1 MKYRVYAILQLFIMS
16 FYLGRPI
23 LPYIEYAVFKD
34 YIAKNLCVNRDKPKN
49 CCQGKCHLKK
59 QIEKNSETSDT
70 EEKSPNRKISG
81 QEVQDF
87 LISPV
92 SIPKAT
98 ETSVPRLDNIERTI
112 TAQAILSIFV
122 PPKTLGIS

>member
-1 MKYRVYAILQLFIMS
+1 MKYRVYAILQLFIMV

-34 YIAKNLCVNRDKPKN
+34 YIAKNLCINRDKPKS

-70 EEKSPNRKISG
+70 EEKSSNRKILS
-81 QEVQDF
+81 QEVQEF

-92 SIPKAT
+92 SIPKAK
-98 ETSVPRLDNIERTI
+98 EISFLCLTSNEIII
-112 TAQAILSIFV
+112 TTQVVSSIFV
-122 PPKTLGIS
+122 PPKTLAFS

>member
-1 MKYRVYAILQLFIMS
+1 MKYRIFAILQLFIMV
-16 FYLGRPI
+16 FYLARPI

-34 YIAKNLCVNRDKPKN
+34 YIAKNLCVNRDKPKS

-59 QIEKNSETSDT
+59 QIEKSAETSDT
-70 EEKSPNRKISG
+70 EEKSSNRKILS
-81 QEVQDF
+81 QEVQEF

-98 ETSVPRLDNIERTI
+98 EVSLPHLANIEIIHTTQVI
-112 TAQAILSIFV
+112 SSIFV
-122 PPKTLGIS
+122 PPQIVVIS

>member
-1 MKYRVYAILQLFIMS
+1 MKYRVYAILQLFIMA
-16 FYLGRPI
+16 FYLARPI

-34 YIAKNLCVNRDKPKN
+34 YIAKNLCVNRDKPKS

-59 QIEKNSETSDT
+59 QIEKTAEASDT
-70 EEKSPNRKISG
+70 EEKGSNRKILS

-98 ETSVPRLDNIERTI
+98 EVKIPHLANIEIII
-112 TAQAILSIFV
+112 TTQVVSSIFV
-122 PPKTLGIS
+122 PPKTIVIS

>member
-1 MKYRVYAILQLFIMS
+1 MKYRVYAILQLFIMV

-34 YIAKNLCVNRDKPKN
+34 YIAKNLCVNRDKPKS

-59 QIEKNSETSDT
+59 QIEKNAETSDT
-70 EEKSPNRKISG
+70 EEKSSNRKILS
-81 QEVQDF
+81 QEVQEF

-98 ETSVPRLDNIERTI
+98 EIKIPRLSDIEIVIPT
-112 TAQAILSIFV
+112 QVVSSIFV
-122 PPKTLGIS
+122 PPKTMVIS

>member
-1 MKYRVYAILQLFIMS
+1 MKYRLFAILQLGIMV
-16 FYLGRPI
+16 FYLARPI

-34 YIAKNLCVNRDKPKN
+34 YIAKNLCVNRDKPKS

-59 QIEKNSETSDT
+59 QIEKSAETSDS
-70 EEKSPNRKISG
+70 EEKGSNRKILS
-81 QEVQDF
+81 QEVQEF

-98 ETSVPRLDNIERTI
+98 EVKIPRLANIEI
-112 TAQAILSIFV
+112 IISIQVVSSIFV
-122 PPKTLGIS
+122 PPKTFTIS

>member
-1 MKYRVYAILQLFIMS
+1 MKYRLFAILQLGIMV
-16 FYLGRPI
+16 FYLARPI

-34 YIAKNLCVNRDKPKN
+34 YIAKNLCVNRDKPKS

-59 QIEKNSETSDT
+59 QIEKSAETSDS
-70 EEKSPNRKISG
+70 EEKGSNRKILS
-81 QEVQDF
+81 QEVQEF

-98 ETSVPRLDNIERTI
+98 EVKIPRLVNIEI
-112 TAQAILSIFV
+112 IISIQVVSSIFV
-122 PPKTLGIS
+122 PPKTFTIS